1 MTDPVP
7 SYARTVRG
15 AGPALLLAHG
25 AGGGIEANFGPI
37 IEGLAARHTVVGVDY
52 PGSGRTSTTPEPL
65 ELDALADQLVAAADA
80 EGIDRFA
87 LCGYSLGGAVAV
99 RAAVRRPH
107 RVTSLVLST
116 SFARLD
122 TRTDLAVGIWH
133 QLYASGE
140 HLLLARY
147 LTHLTVS
154 APVLNSLT
162 PNQLRAAAE
171 QTASTLPSGT
181 GAQVDLVR
189 RTDVRAD
196 LEAVAAPTLVVLT
209 TADPLIPAA
218 LQMEPAEAVPGA
230 RTAQLA
236 TGHLPF
242 LERPDE
248 WLQIITGFL
257 GRPHDRP

>member
-1 MTDPVP
+1 M
-7 SYARTVRG
+7 
-15 AGPALLLAHG
+15 
-25 AGGGIEANFGPI
+25 
-37 IEGLAARHTVVGVDY
+37 
-52 PGSGRTSTTPEPL
+52 
-65 ELDALADQLVAAADA
+65 
-80 EGIDRFA
+80 
-87 LCGYSLGGAVAV
+87 
-99 RAAVRRPH
+99 
-107 RVTSLVLST
+107 LSA

-140 HLLLARY
+140 HLLLAQY

-189 RTDVRAD
+189 LTDVRAD
-196 LEAVAAPTLVVLT
+196 LEAVTAPTLVVLT

-218 LQMEPAEAVPGA
+218 LRWSWPRPYPGRGPRSSPPATCRSCSGRTSGCRSSPASSAGHTTVPDRRWWAGRTPVHHRRSSPAPEP
-230 RTAQLA
+230 R
-236 TGHLPF
+236 
-242 LERPDE
+242 
-248 WLQIITGFL
+248 I
-257 GRPHDRP
+257 